1 MTSFADPETPREEH
15 HMTRTKV
22 ETTNAPRPGGAYSQ
36 GIVAGGF
43 LYTAGFG
50 PQDPATGEVVG
61 DTIEAQTEQVMKN
74 VGGALAAHDLDF
86 SHVVKATVHL
96 QHLDRDL
103 AGFNAT
109 YEGFVQE
116 PYPVRT
122 TVGSTLAGILVEI
135 DVVAVTV
142 GF

>member
-1 MTSFADPETPREEH
+1 MDR
-15 HMTRTKV
+15 TRTQV
-22 ETTNAPRPGGAYSQ
+22 ETDNAPRPGGAYSQ

-61 DTIEAQTEQVMKN
+61 STVEEQTGQVMRN
-74 VGGALAAHDLDF
+74 LSGALAAQGLDF

-96 QHLDRDL
+96 QHLTRDF
-103 AGFNAT
+103 AGFNQV
-109 YEGFVQE
+109 YKGFLVE

-122 TVGSTLAGILVEI
+122 TVGSTLPGILVEI
-135 DVVAVTV
+135 DVVAVT
-142 GF
+142 G

>member
-1 MTSFADPETPREEH
+1 V
-15 HMTRTKV
+15 TRTKV

-36 GIVAGGF
+36 GIVAGGL

-50 PQDPATGEVVG
+50 PQDPATGDIVG
-61 DTIEAQTEQVMKN
+61 DTVEAQTEQVMKN
-74 VGGALAAHDLDF
+74 IGGALAAYDLDF

-96 QHLDRDL
+96 QHLDRDFS
-103 AGFNAT
+103 GFNAT
-109 YEGFVQE
+109 YERFMVE

-135 DVVAVTV
+135 DVVAVIA

>member
-1 MTSFADPETPREEH
+1 MA
-15 HMTRTKV
+15 RTKI
-22 ETTNAPRPGGAYSQ
+22 ETENAPQPAGAYSQ

-50 PQDPATGEVVG
+50 PQNPATGQVAG

-74 VGGALAAHDLDF
+74 IAGALAAHGLDF

-96 QHLDRDL
+96 QHLDRDF
-103 AGFNAT
+103 AGFNST
-109 YEGFVQE
+109 YTKFLVE

-122 TVGSTLAGILVEI
+122 TVGSTLANILVEI
-135 DVVAVTV
+135 DVVAFA
-142 GF
+142 G